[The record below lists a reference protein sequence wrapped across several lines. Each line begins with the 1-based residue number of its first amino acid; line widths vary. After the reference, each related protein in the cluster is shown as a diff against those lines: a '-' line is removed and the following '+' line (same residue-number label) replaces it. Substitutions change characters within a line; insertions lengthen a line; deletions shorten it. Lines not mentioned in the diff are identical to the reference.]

1 MQCSSFPDRIRDIL
15 ISSDNEIN
23 LHPEGDSLPEIGE
36 VVILQFPLREGFSVY
51 SRLKTTHILT
61 DKEIFGYSK
70 KKDYESCKLLDSL
83 LPKKMAIGKIRDL
96 IENKPVFIIGAGPS
110 LPSCISILKKYKKIT
125 KIVADGA
132 TRAIIENKLKAD
144 IVVTDLDGDIKS
156 LQNAAKTNTIM
167 IVHAHGDN
175 IEQIHFIKNFR
186 NCIGTTQTKS
196 IGNIHNFGG
205 FTDGDRCVFLA
216 NHFKAKKIILLG
228 MDFGTR
234 IGKYSKTVGV
244 NRKLKIAKLRRG
256 KKLLEW
262 LAEKSESELYST
274 SKIKGFTKINL
285 RNVDNIITKNHTTKK
300 S

>member
-1 MQCSSFPDRIRDIL
+1 MTITGWESKYKDIL
-15 ISSDNEIN
+15 KD
-23 LHPEGDSLPEIGE
+23 
-36 VVILQFPLREGFSVY
+36 
-51 SRLKTTHILT
+51 
-61 DKEIFGYSK
+61 FGYSK

-110 LPSCISILKKYKKIT
+110 LPSCISTLKKYKRIT

-175 IEQIHFIKNFR
+175 IEQIHFIKNFK

-196 IGNIHNFGG
+196 IGNIHYFGG

-216 NHFKAKKIILLG
+216 NHFKAKKIILFG

-234 IGKYSKTVGV
+234 IGKYSKTIGV
-244 NRKLKIAKLRRG
+244 NRRLKIAKLRRG